1 MIKKSCG
8 PFHNEF
14 CTWFRG
20 LAKVNFAYYISWSV
34 DFCSGFENNF
44 VVLYL

>member
-1 MIKKSCG
+1 
-8 PFHNEF
+8 
-14 CTWFRG
+14 
-20 LAKVNFAYYISWSV
+20 VNFAYYISWSV